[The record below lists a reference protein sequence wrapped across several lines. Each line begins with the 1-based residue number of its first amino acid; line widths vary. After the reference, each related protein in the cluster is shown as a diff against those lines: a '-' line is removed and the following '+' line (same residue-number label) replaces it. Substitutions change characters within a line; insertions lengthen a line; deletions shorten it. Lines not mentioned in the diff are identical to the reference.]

1 MWVICVF
8 YMYSL
13 LSVIHVR
20 TNGSKSTN
28 FLLLSSVKTLF
39 GKVNCSRSNFR
50 LIVFMLE
57 DQTDG
62 CRGCHGDYECN
73 FSVGLGINT
82 RIKE

>member
-13 LSVIHVR
+13 LSLLHVR

-28 FLLLSSVKTLF
+28 FLLLSSVKTLYL
-39 GKVNCSRSNFR
+39 CSRNFR
-50 LIVFMLE
+50 LIVLMFE
-57 DQTDG
+57 DQSDG
-62 CRGCHGDYECN
+62 CRGCHGDYDCN
-73 FSVGLGINT
+73 FSVGLGLNT